1 MSSNILPVLLAEDSK
16 HDIMAV
22 KRAWKQHAIPNEL
35 FIVRDG
41 EECLEY
47 LRKKGAY
54 AEPAEAPYPCVLLLD
69 INMPKMNGLAVL
81 REIRSDPNLKRLPVV
96 VLTTSKRDEDLVES
110 YDLNVNAYVAKP
122 LHFEEFSEAINTIY
136 QFWRIVEQPR

>member
-1 MSSNILPVLLAEDSK
+1 
-16 HDIMAV
+16 
-22 KRAWKQHAIPNEL
+22 
-35 FIVRDG
+35 
-41 EECLEY
+41 
-47 LRKKGAY
+47 
-54 AEPAEAPYPCVLLLD
+54 
-69 INMPKMNGLAVL
+69 MPKMNGLSVL

-122 LHFEEFSEAINTIY
+122 LHFDEFSDAINTIY